1 MALSLWL
8 ALLALL
14 ALLRSGSAVA
24 VTDVDVDAPR
34 RRLTP
39 QHNNRRRIIRVM
51 PENRLYVLD
60 KEDRLKEVNASLPFA
75 EYWYDDDE
83 VLALS
88 RDNATAYYKPGPP
101 VTHTLDYLP
110 TAVHQDPHSVL
121 PNDQF
126 TLALCPCGDSAVDGG
141 AAAAG
146 SAASASASASGLSSP
161 KPPPAPPAPAAH
173 KQPPYRFTSV
183 SRRLSR
189 KLTNASAPS
198 PDTLPPLRLLAEP
211 PRVCL
216 VRDAV
221 SEHFYHSIV
230 SRELPHAL
238 AYAFV
243 SSAWRRLATSRLRP
257 AQWTAPQLAEIAGC
271 QFIVELTNGTTPTA
285 SAADGLNASDAAA
298 HRAHNAHACPAT
310 CLPVPF
316 LSLALDWFATAAYW
330 DAGYAWT
337 DAALDF
343 PLTCTAT
350 WRQLLEREAF
360 LASRSPLLAAATAT
374 GAAATF
380 AVPTRRAAPHSRPR
394 AYPAEYLL
402 HVLYTRRVEECFEHA
417 RWPVLLPAPSLA
429 ALAASDFQRDRSPFS
444 LLRPRAVYGLLN
456 FIGTRGQYALLHAQ
470 LSILRDQAPGGG
482 GAAYVAGWMATE
494 DGYPCEEANRCAPT
508 ISGGH
513 FRVFMPST
521 SIPETQQTAPG
532 WACAQRRPLRA
543 LAHTLWLYAPR
554 FVLLGDDDTFVSKT
568 LLFHEKVRAYI
579 DETLAQEAVVLGD
592 VFLSNRDISR
602 YGFIW
607 GGAGYLFGARVL
619 RALTSAQLRG
629 YASHGA
635 YASGPWRT
643 QTTSVLYEAL
653 ALSARNCPRAGP
665 ATCFHVQLPPTTN
678 GSGYGSVA
686 AGGAGLA
693 TLPVHEYVARFPDP
707 FPLQTHGIVTPRTAH
722 HTGRLV
728 DVCLTLLSHRDTCY
742 HSDHALTRCFTHGV
756 DAALQHMSSRITTVG
771 RRGLSFSMQ
780 FAGTSRCDPF
790 VSLTC
795 HRHFANVSDPV
806 RPVRIPPESIR
817 KFYPS

>member
-1 MALSLWL
+1 MVLSLLWPLLVL
-8 ALLALL
+8 A
-14 ALLRSGSAVA
+14 ALLRSGGAVA
-24 VTDVDVDAPR
+24 DADAVASSEAAANAPR
-34 RRLTP
+34 RRLTQ
-39 QHNNRRRIIRVM
+39 QHNNRRRIIRVT

-60 KEDRLKEVNASLPFA
+60 KEDRLKEVNTSLPFA
-75 EYWYDDDE
+75 EYWFDDDE
-83 VLALS
+83 VLTLS
-88 RDNATAYYKPGPP
+88 LDNATAYYKMGYPI
-101 VTHTLDYLP
+101 THTLEYLP
-110 TAVHQDPHSVL
+110 TAEHRDPHSAL
-121 PNDQF
+121 PNDRF
-126 TLALCPCGDSAVDGG
+126 TLALCPCGDCAVDG
-141 AAAAG
+141 AANAAN
-146 SAASASASASGLSSP
+146 ASASASINAP
-161 KPPPAPPAPAAH
+161 PPAPAAH

-211 PRVCL
+211 PRICL

-221 SEHFYHSIV
+221 SEHFYHTIV

-243 SSAWRRLATSRLRP
+243 SAAWRQLATSRARP
-257 AQWTAPQLAEIAGC
+257 VQWTPAQLAEIAGC
-271 QFIVELTNGTTPTA
+271 QLIVALHNGTTPA
-285 SAADGLNASDAAA
+285 AADGFDAA
-298 HRAHNAHACPAT
+298 HNPHACPAT
-310 CLPVPF
+310 CVPVPF
-316 LSLALDWFATAAYW
+316 LSLALDWFATAAFW
-330 DAGYAWT
+330 DADYAWT

-360 LASRSPLLAAATAT
+360 LASASPVLATAT
-374 GAAATF
+374 AGAAAAF
-380 AVPTRRAAPHSRPR
+380 AVPTRRALPHSRR
-394 AYPAEYLL
+394 SAYAAEYLL
-402 HVLYTRRVEECFEHA
+402 HVLYTRRVEECYEHA

-444 LLRPRAVYGLLN
+444 LLRPRAVYGLLV
-456 FIGTRGQYALLHAQ
+456 FVGTRAAHGLLHAQ
-470 LSILRDQAPGGG
+470 LSILRDQAL
-482 GAAYVAGWMATE
+482 GASAASYVAGWQATE

-532 WACAQRRPLRA
+532 WTCAQRRPLRA
-543 LAHTLWLYAPR
+543 LAHALWLYAPR
-554 FVLLGDDDTFVSKT
+554 FVLLGDDDTYVSKT
-568 LLFHEKVRAYI
+568 LLFHDKVRAYI
-579 DETLAQEAVVLGD
+579 DETLAREAVVLGD

-602 YGFIW
+602 YGFVW
-607 GGAGYLFGARVL
+607 GGAGYLFGAHVL

-665 ATCFHVQLPPTTN
+665 ATCFHVQLPPTN
-678 GSGYGSVA
+678 ASDA
-686 AGGAGLA
+686 AEGLV
-693 TLPVHEYVARFPDP
+693 TLPVHEYVERFPDP

-780 FAGTSRCDPF
+780 FAGSSRCDPF

-795 HRHFANVSDPV
+795 HRYYANVSDPV
-806 RPVRIPPESIR
+806 RPVRIPPESVR